1 MPVPTPDA
9 LRRALATHRGAEDAF
24 RALAITRQAIYRKVD
39 GVHVH
44 PDLVAILQAH
54 AATDRDARRIAQRN
68 ARGELGKHCVAVT
81 PAIAARLAG
90 HGRRLSR
97 VVRGMVAAALRGPL
111 PAPLPADRG
120 IVVTLDLGEA
130 WTALG
135 AALGTEDP
143 QQIASILRGIL
154 AIADVPP
161 PVPPLGRPDRRPTR
175 FTPALTKTRQNVE
188 ALRMDASGGEK
199 G

>member
-1 MPVPTPDA
+1 MPAPTPDA

-24 RALAITRQAIYRKVD
+24 RSLAITRQAIYRKVD
-39 GVHVH
+39 GVHVY
-44 PDLVAILQAH
+44 PDLVAILREH
-54 AATDRDARRIAQRN
+54 TAAQRAQRN

-81 PAIAARLAG
+81 PAIAARLTG
-90 HGRRLSR
+90 HGRSLSWVAR
-97 VVRGMVAAALRGPL
+97 SMVAAALRGPL
-111 PAPLPADRG
+111 PAPLPADG
-120 IVVTLDLGEA
+120 GLVVTLDLGAA

-143 QQIASILRGIL
+143 QAIASILRGIL